1 MVAGSCA
8 SAEDSGF
15 YADLDLG
22 QASYPYSTAV
32 HLDGVMLSSTRVS
45 MKSTFWGGTVGYRF
59 TPYFGSEVG
68 YVDLGKASVWVSD
81 GSGTAGGEAAFASKG
96 PTLAL
101 VGAVQ
106 IGNLEGFLRLG
117 YLLAH
122 ASLSVARDDGPTKL
136 NAALS
141 AGSPAPFGG
150 VGLRFALSEQWH
162 VKVEF
167 DRYDR
172 IGNSATTGAVNMNVA
187 TVGVGCRF

>member
-59 TPYFGSEVG
+59 TPYFG
-68 YVDLGKASVWVSD
+68 SD

-162 VKVEF
+162 VKVEL